1 MWIKMIAMGLDLVAL
16 ISVMYVRSVINDKEI
31 TKKVNQK
38 LLENYREEEIGLF
51 KDKTDEEIIEHLEQ
65 ADKVVDIMSLILI
78 AFLIF
83 CGVVFNQY
91 L

>member
-16 ISVMYVRSVINDKEI
+16 ISVMYVRSVMNDKELM
-31 TKKVNQK
+31 KKENQK
-38 LLENYREEEIGLF
+38 LLEKYKEEEIELF
-51 KDKTDEEIIEHLEQ
+51 KNKTDEEIIKHLEQ
-65 ADKVVDIMSLILI
+65 ADKVADIMSLVLI

>member
-51 KDKTDEEIIEHLEQ
+51 KDKTDEEITKHLEQ

>member
-16 ISVMYVRSVINDKEI
+16 ISVMYIRSVINDKELM
-31 TKKVNQK
+31 KKENQK
-38 LLENYREEEIGLF
+38 LLEEYKEEEIELF
-51 KDKTDEEIIEHLEQ
+51 KNKTDEEIIKHLEQ
-65 ADKVVDIMSLILI
+65 ADKVVDIMSLVLI